1 MNIYKERIEALRK
14 EMKKAGI
21 DVYYIPMSDCHNSE
35 YVADHF
41 RCIAYISGFTGSA
54 GSLVITMDKAWLFA
68 DGRYYIQAANQIEGS
83 GISLMKI
90 AQPGVPE
97 LSDFLHNMNKV
108 DLVLIYSVQIHNLK

>member
-41 RCIAYISGFTGSA
+41 RCIEYISGFIGSA
-54 GSLVITMDKAWLFA
+54 GSLVITHINPLFPRRTILEEA
-68 DGRYYIQAANQIEGS
+68 RA
-83 GISLMKI
+83 
-90 AQPGVPE
+90 V
-97 LSDFLHNMNKV
+97 FLRTQLAEAGAV
-108 DLVLIYSVQIHNLK
+108 IDL